1 MELQGLSGIHQG
13 RRIPVNGSV
22 VIGRN
27 QQSCTIVYPDN
38 TKGISRVHCK
48 VDQTPQGCMV
58 TDLGSSYGTFVNG
71 RKLMPNVP
79 TPVREGDTFYLGN
92 QSNSFSIVGGG
103 AVAGSAPA
111 GNTAKKGTNK
121 TLIAIIAAV
130 AAVLV
135 IGIIAAVVISNKD
148 AYPTLVGTT
157 WKVAE
162 YPGVRMSFAEN
173 GDLIITNQGE
183 FEINGA
189 FTYSAVGEHMVSVKY
204 TAPLEDTTITA
215 DVSASLFSMI
225 GGGMSSAESVQNA
238 YQAGYVWK
246 YEYYKKSDSM
256 KISDV
261 NGYRLFTLEH

>member
-1 MELQGLSGIHQG
+1 MEIQGLSGFHQG
-13 RRIPVNGSV
+13 RKIPVNGTV

-92 QSNSFSIVGGG
+92 QSNLFSIVGEAGTGSTAGG
-103 AVAGSAPA
+103 K
-111 GNTAKKGTNK
+111 NAKKGKNK
-121 TLIAIIAAV
+121 TLIAIIAAI
-130 AAVLV
+130 AAVLL
-135 IGIIAAVVISNKD
+135 IGIIAAIVISNKD

-173 GDLIITNQGE
+173 GDLIITHQGE

-189 FTYSAVGEHMVSVKY
+189 FTYSAVGKHMVSVKY
-204 TAPLEDTTITA
+204 TAPIEDSTISA
-215 DVSASLFSMI
+215 NVSASLFTMI
-225 GGGMSSAESVQNA
+225 GGGLSSIESVKNA

-246 YEYYKKSDSM
+246 YDYYKKTDSM